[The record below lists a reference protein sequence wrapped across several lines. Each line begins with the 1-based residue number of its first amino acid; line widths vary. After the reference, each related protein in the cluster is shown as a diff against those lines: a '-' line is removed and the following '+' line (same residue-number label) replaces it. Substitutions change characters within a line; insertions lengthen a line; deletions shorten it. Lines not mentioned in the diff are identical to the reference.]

1 MELSLDKLTD
11 PEVVEP
17 LAHGPV
23 LVRDLVEVLVEAWLQ
38 GDEAGQGWEVVFWG
52 RQTQHVW

>member
-1 MELSLDKLTD
+1 MSLDKLTD